1 MANIS
6 KDEQIGFHKGALA
19 SVAKERLELLR
30 LIKITEELIKMHIKA
45 LKDLGID
52 IEKEAKKKNIEET
65 LE

>member
-45 LKDLGID
+45 LKDLGVD